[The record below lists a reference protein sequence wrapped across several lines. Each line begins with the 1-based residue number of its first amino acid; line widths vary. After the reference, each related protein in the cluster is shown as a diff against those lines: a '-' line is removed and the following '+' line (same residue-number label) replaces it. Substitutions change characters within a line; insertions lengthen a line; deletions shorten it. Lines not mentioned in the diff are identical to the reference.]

1 MCGQQVLVDCCRL
14 LSIAV
19 SVFGDDRVEVC
30 GFFKFLLVRLKL
42 NDPLLS
48 WFVGIKDNGGI

>member
-30 GFFKFLLVRLKL
+30 GFFNFF
-42 NDPLLS
+42 
-48 WFVGIKDNGGI
+48 WFD